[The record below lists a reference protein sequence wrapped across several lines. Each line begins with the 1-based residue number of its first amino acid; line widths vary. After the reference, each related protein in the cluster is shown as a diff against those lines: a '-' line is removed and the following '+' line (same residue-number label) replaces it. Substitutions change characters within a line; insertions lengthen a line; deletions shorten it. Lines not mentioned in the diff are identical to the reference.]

1 MPGPQLK
8 RADHSWIS
16 KTLPCVIDDP
26 ERAVASATARS
37 ATRAEFFEALGWE
50 VASRLQVMW
59 ALGNVTLLGAQV
71 LANELSEHLMR
82 YPLSPTGW
90 F

>member
-1 MPGPQLK
+1 MAGPELK
-8 RADHSWIS
+8 RADREWIS
-16 KTLPCVIDDP
+16 KTLPCVINDP

-37 ATRAEFFEALGWE
+37 ATRTEFFRTLGWE
-50 VASRLQVMW
+50 IASRLQVMW
-59 ALGNVTLLGAQV
+59 ALGEVTLLGAGV

-82 YPLSPTGW
+82 YPLGPTSW